1 MPRLSV
7 EQLFNDKRDKLGL
20 KWVAGE
26 ESGRRSLGSDSLARP
41 GIGLIGHLNLIHPHR
56 LQVLGAAEVNYL
68 HTLDRDILQQSIER
82 LFSAELTAVFVC
94 DSKQVPR
101 SILQPARQTGTP
113 LFTTPLASQ
122 QLINLLRQYL
132 HRMLGELTT
141 MHGVFL
147 DVLGVGV
154 LITGDSSIGKS
165 ELALEL
171 VSRGHGLVAD
181 DVVEI
186 HQIGPDALQGRCPPL
201 LRDFLEVRGLG
212 VLNIRTIFGETA
224 VRPKMILRLIV
235 HLEEP
240 QNGVSSKVERLK
252 ANAGAQTILGVDI
265 PTVVLSV
272 VAGRNLAVLV
282 EAAVR
287 NHILQ
292 QRGIDSTRQFIER
305 HEKMMLAEQDPDDIA
320 EA

>member
-1 MPRLSV
+1 MPHLSV
-7 EQLFNDKRDKLGL
+7 EQLYKDKHQKLGL
-20 KWVAGE
+20 EWVAGE

-56 LQVLGAAEVNYL
+56 LQVLGSAEISYL
-68 HTLDRDILQQSIER
+68 KGLDRDSLQQAIER
-82 LFSAELTAVFVC
+82 LFAAELTAIFIC
-94 DSKQVPR
+94 DGKQVPR
-101 SILQPARQTGTP
+101 ALLQPARQTSTP
-113 LFTTPLASQ
+113 LFTTPLPSQ

-181 DVVEI
+181 DVVEL
-186 HQIGPDALQGRCPPL
+186 HQIGPDALQGLCPPL

-240 QNGVSSKVERLK
+240 RNGVPSKIERLK

-287 NHILQ
+287 NYILQ

-305 HEKMMLAEQDPDDIA
+305 HEKMMQFDQPDEAEG
-320 EA
+320 

>member
-1 MPRLSV
+1 MPHLSV
-7 EQLFNDKRDKLGL
+7 EQLFKDKREKLDL
-20 KWVAGE
+20 TWVAGE

-56 LQVLGAAEVNYL
+56 LQVLGAAEISYL
-68 HTLDRDILQQSIER
+68 KSLDRDSLQQAIER
-82 LFSAELTAVFVC
+82 LFSAELTAIFIC
-94 DSKQVPR
+94 DSKPAPR
-101 SILQPARQTGTP
+101 ALLQPARQTSTP
-113 LFTTPLASQ
+113 LFTTSLPSQ

-240 QNGVSSKVERLK
+240 KNGVPSKIERLK

-305 HEKMMLAEQDPDDIA
+305 HEKMMLSDRDPEDISDA
-320 EA
+320 